1 MFLKEREKIFLY
13 NANEKISISP
23 PSANDAR
30 PLIIDETQQNKDKAA
45 TQLVDTLLNSSI
57 VSTKI
62 SRKYL
67 LIDKPLPDPYS
78 LPTLPDQISVAIN
91 SNQMEKFEKLCNF
104 RSIIIDA
111 AFHDLKKNYNLIY
124 PTRTQYTIVVNSILN
139 YLGIDQNTK
148 KADSWR
154 ESLISKYKRERQNQN
169 DDKTVEMTLRYSKEK
184 SGRKIKQ
191 YPQTQM
197 SERNALKNISNMGHR
212 SDVIEQMEEKT
223 EIIKT
228 DYQNNSFND
237 PDFKRLWF
245 DTYEYRKDF
254 IKENTTADIMK
265 QFPAYTNPFT
275 ILADVKVLTGID
287 LGNSVTENIDSLAS
301 KINSDNKFLS
311 DIFQKAIPIMRIA
324 VKINLGHNKPATPQ
338 PSMVLEDDTIKIYID
353 WTYVCSSPS
362 IEQSLAIIVGLYYL
376 MNLKFHPYR
385 TVARFLC
392 VYLLHDKQ
400 QQSSNI
406 RRFCKEYNIELQDQS
421 SLSSDLPSDLPL
433 DHLPDRLLDRL
444 PDRLPEQTQNK
455 ATSINNYTASNNDG
469 LTIIHKQNDSDRFR
483 NQIHIIPSQLTL
495 TNLRPTQKRK
505 ANQID
510 DSEQL
515 IEENNPPT
523 KKSFDTITYD
533 SREFAFYNSI
543 PFISV
548 LLHLDPSSFQTFQD
562 DSDHY
567 KHSKMIL
574 IAAII
579 GT

>member
-1 MFLKEREKIFLY
+1 MNNLDLLKPFKLSYKNQVIFLKEREKIFLY

-57 VSTKI
+57 VSTTI

-91 SNQMEKFEKLCNF
+91 SNQMEKFEKQCNF

-169 DDKTVEMTLRYSKEK
+169 DDQTVEMTLRYSKEK

-245 DTYEYRKDF
+245 DNYEYRKDF

-275 ILADVKVLTGID
+275 VE
-287 LGNSVTENIDSLAS
+287 NS
-301 KINSDNKFLS
+301 
-311 DIFQKAIPIMRIA
+311 
-324 VKINLGHNKPATPQ
+324 
-338 PSMVLEDDTIKIYID
+338 
-353 WTYVCSSPS
+353 SSP
-362 IEQSLAIIVGLYYL
+362 
-376 MNLKFHPYR
+376 F
-385 TVARFLC
+385 
-392 VYLLHDKQ
+392 
-400 QQSSNI
+400 SS
-406 RRFCKEYNIELQDQS
+406 
-421 SLSSDLPSDLPL
+421 
-433 DHLPDRLLDRL
+433 RL
-444 PDRLPEQTQNK
+444 
-455 ATSINNYTASNNDG
+455 
-469 LTIIHKQNDSDRFR
+469 
-483 NQIHIIPSQLTL
+483 
-495 TNLRPTQKRK
+495 
-505 ANQID
+505 
-510 DSEQL
+510 
-515 IEENNPPT
+515 
-523 KKSFDTITYD
+523 
-533 SREFAFYNSI
+533 
-543 PFISV
+543 SV
-548 LLHLDPSSFQTFQD
+548 LDF
-562 DSDHY
+562 
-567 KHSKMIL
+567 
-574 IAAII
+574 
-579 GT
+579 GRC